1 MLEKCLKANP
11 KHSWAA
17 CDLAVIVH
25 TVEKDSDKAE
35 KMLNDV
41 IQSDPKCANAY
52 CNRRFQILH
61 FIPCLALR
69 SLDPV
74 TSLASLAHVCR
85 PIREFLPLS
94 PRFFVT
100 KKRGELGEQ
109 SVESRVSAPL
119 STLLCHCFSRIF
131 ARGPMLLVYGF
142 GWWRGICL

>member
-1 MLEKCLKANP
+1 MLEKCLKVNP

-35 KMLNDV
+35 KMLRDV
-41 IQSDPKCANAY
+41 IQFDPKCANAY

-61 FIPCLALR
+61 FILRLTLR
-69 SLDPV
+69 SLDPA
-74 TSLASLAHVCR
+74 TPSASLAHVCR

-100 KKRGELGEQ
+100 AFLG
-109 SVESRVSAPL
+109 
-119 STLLCHCFSRIF
+119 FF

>member
-1 MLEKCLKANP
+1 MLEKCLKVNP

-25 TVEKDSDKAE
+25 TVEKDSDRAE
-35 KMLNDV
+35 KMLHDV
-41 IQSDPKCANAY
+41 IQFDPKCANAY

-61 FIPCLALR
+61 SIPRLTLR
-69 SLDPV
+69 SLDPA
-74 TSLASLAHVCR
+74 TPLAPLAHVCR

-109 SVESRVSAPL
+109 SQRSVESLEGSYKEAWRAWRAEPGEQSFCPSPHASL
-119 STLLCHCFSRIF
+119 SLLF
-131 ARGPMLLVYGF
+131 
-142 GWWRGICL
+142 